1 MDMLD
6 FHIFKI
12 SSVTVNLKTNLE
24 PLSLSDTESNYF
36 II

>member
-12 SSVTVNLKTNLE
+12 SSMMVNLKTNLE
-24 PLSLSDTESNYF
+24 QLSLSDTKSNYF
-36 II
+36 KI